1 MKIKIVFLCFLLL
14 AINFQSIAQY
24 GQSDLFP
31 EIKGQEL
38 LEKIVED
45 YKANILFFDYGT
57 SRDTM
62 FRNVYAVK
70 DSLSC
75 VYSGHT
81 VYMDPNEDPT
91 TTVYMN
97 GIDNGINTEHTFP
110 QSKGARNGNA
120 RSDMH
125 HLYPARIEVN
135 AERSNFSFGDI
146 DDNDTDV
153 WFYMDQSSFSK
164 PSSNIDEYSEWK
176 WQTFEPRESHK
187 GNVARAMMYFYTMYK
202 DQADDADP
210 VYFSGMIPTLCNW
223 HFLDPVDSLEY
234 ERTNLIAK
242 WQVYPN
248 PFVLDCSLASR
259 TYCDIVNDACQ
270 LAVGIEDISIET
282 EWLEGYYSSAENSF
296 KIKTSLEEAALVD
309 FRIYEVSGRLIQSN
323 LKIEVLPGI
332 QDHQIKNNA
341 LSTGIY
347 FIQAHIHSNNHQKL
361 LVEKINVIR

>member
-1 MKIKIVFLCFLLL
+1 MKNRIVLLYLLL
-14 AINFQSIAQY
+14 IGINIPSTAQY

-31 EIKGQEL
+31 EIEGQEL
-38 LEKIVED
+38 LEKIVD
-45 YKANILFFDYGT
+45 DFKANILFFDYGT

-62 FRNVYAVK
+62 FRNVYAVN

-81 VYMDPNEDPT
+81 VYMDPSKDPT

-125 HLYPARIEVN
+125 HLYPTRAKVN
-135 AERSNFSFGDI
+135 EERSNFAFGDI
-146 DDNDTDV
+146 NDDDTDV
-153 WFYMDQSSFSK
+153 WFYKDQSSFSK

-176 WQTFEPRESHK
+176 WQTFEPREAHK

-202 DQADDADP
+202 DQADDSDP
-210 VYFSGMIPTLCNW
+210 NFFNGMVSTLCKW
-223 HFLDPVDSLEY
+223 HFLDPVDELEF
-234 ERTNLIAK
+234 ERTHLIAK

-259 TYCDIVNDACQ
+259 TYCDVVNDACQ
-270 LAVGIEDISIET
+270 LAVGIDDISIET
-282 EWLEGYYSSAENSF
+282 EWFAGYYSSAENSF
-296 KIKTSLEEAALVD
+296 KVKTSLEEAAMVD
-309 FRIYEVSGRLIQSN
+309 FRIYEVSGRLIQSY
-323 LKIEVLPGI
+323 LSVEVLPGI

-347 FIQAHIHSNNHQKL
+347 IIQAYIHSNNRQKL
-361 LVEKINVIR
+361 LVEKINVIK